1 VFSRLNDTKGG
12 ERVRYRIK
20 ELRESQNLTQ
30 TELAERAGIARA
42 TIWKLETGDDEITT
56 TKTLSKIASVL
67 GVGVNDLFLPVDV

>member
-1 VFSRLNDTKGG
+1 M
-12 ERVRYRIK
+12 RYRIK

-56 TKTLSKIASVL
+56 TKTLAKIASVL
-67 GVGVNDLFLPVDV
+67 GVGVNDLLLPADV

>member
-1 VFSRLNDTKGG
+1 MNDTKGG
-12 ERVRYRIK
+12 ERVQYRIK

-56 TKTLSKIASVL
+56 TKTLAKIASVL
-67 GVGVNDLFLPVDV
+67 GVGVNDLFLPADV

>member
-1 VFSRLNDTKGG
+1 M
-12 ERVRYRIK
+12 RYRIK

-56 TKTLSKIASVL
+56 TKTLAKIASVL
-67 GVGVNDLFLPVDV
+67 GVGVNDLFLPADV